1 MLMRIYD
8 RPITR
13 FFMVY
18 LLPTGLINLGNVF
31 AYLFQLSII
40 RSLSVIDVGAFNALF
55 ALANVISAPAA
66 VLPFAI
72 ARTMIATQ
80 DVEGAA
86 GTIVKRSA
94 VAGLL
99 ITVAILIVGALLVE
113 PLRLLL
119 RIEQQ
124 STVLFAELLLCTT
137 LLSGIAIGWLQGVR
151 RHISSSLAMC
161 AIPALRFF
169 LGLWLIVWWKG
180 AIDSATAAAAFPA
193 AIVFLVGLACM
204 RHQIREA
211 RPSLPKK
218 TWREFGQFMLA
229 SSASSLLLL
238 GFWNLDVVMVR
249 AMFSPQVSGL
259 YAVAAVLGR
268 IPYLLSVAV
277 ANILFAEATRTGLDG
292 QGHERAPR
300 RVLLLNFVFAATL
313 GFAAAIPLSLFTEPI
328 LAAFG
333 GTTYAP
339 AAPILR
345 VLSYAMALLALL
357 QIVVTYMLARN
368 FRHILWLLGSGLL
381 AFIALTRFCANDV
394 MNVVTILAG
403 TIGLLI
409 LACLWLVFMEPG
421 RLSVTETRRT
431 RNGKAS

>member
-1 MLMRIYD
+1 MQTYD
-8 RPITR
+8 RPMIR

-31 AYLFQLSII
+31 AYLFQLTII
-40 RSLSVIDVGAFNALF
+40 RSLSVVDVGAFNALF
-55 ALANVISAPAA
+55 ALTNVISAPAA

-72 ARTMIATQ
+72 ARTMITTQ
-80 DVEGAA
+80 DIEGAA
-86 GTIVKRSA
+86 GTIVARSA

-124 STVLFAELLLCTT
+124 STVLFAMLLLCTT
-137 LLSGIAIGWLQGVR
+137 LLSGTAIGWLQGVR
-151 RHISSSLAMC
+151 RYISSSLAMA
-161 AIPALRFF
+161 AIPTLRFF

-180 AIDSATAAAAFPA
+180 AVDSATAAAALPA
-193 AIVFLVGLACM
+193 AIVFLAGLACM
-204 RHQIREA
+204 RPQVREA
-211 RPSLPKK
+211 RASLPKK
-218 TWREFGQFMLA
+218 TWRGFGHFMLA

-277 ANILFAEATRTGLDG
+277 ANILFAEAMRTGLDS
-292 QGHERAPR
+292 QGYNHAAR
-300 RVLLLNFVFAATL
+300 RVLLLNFVFAAAL

-328 LAAFG
+328 LVAFG
-333 GTTYAP
+333 GSSYVAS
-339 AAPILR
+339 APILR

-368 FRHILWLLGSGLL
+368 FRHVLWLLGSGLL
-381 AFIALTRFCANDV
+381 AFVSLTRFCANDA
-394 MNVVTILAG
+394 MDVVTILAG
-403 TIGLLI
+403 TIGVLI
-409 LACLWLVFMEPG
+409 LACLWLVFIEPG
-421 RLSVTETRRT
+421 RVSDMASADRAS
-431 RNGKAS
+431 NGKAS